1 MLAQTDD
8 KTQLDGILGLKEI
21 MKPLLNSDS
30 GLDSIIQEILV
41 LDVLSMLVE
50 ILKDEK
56 KDAEL
61 HYQATWLLIN
71 IACGSSQKVEDVLKF
86 GVIDALT
93 QLIDLTT
100 NVDEPKEKFI
110 DIALQCIWALGN
122 VATDSMEHRDACLD
136 KDAANKVV
144 AFLKKHKSS
153 NDKLQKMG
161 VWGLCRLCDKKPA
174 PFWNQIQEALPY
186 FISVIQ
192 KGESEACSKYA
203 LWGIF
208 YISNSYLVNVF
219 DSGCIPIVLT
229 YLQSGKP
236 SIAFPAL
243 KILANLIS
251 SSRDAYTDEILKH
264 DGFLARVFE
273 LYTSPSAELKIYAA
287 MTISNI
293 AAGTPNQIEKL
304 IAKPKYIDN
313 MAEGL
318 KNGDDRLKYQASC
331 AIANLVS
338 RATNEQIENLVQ
350 NCHYLDHISALLKEK
365 HLDIYQRNV
374 IEPIHKI
381 LKSDVHKKIIPIFKS
396 TGLVEQMRQASYNL
410 THDMKQLNDS
420 MLRQYF
426 SNGTSSL
433 FSTVNNAVPLFGS
446 GPAPT
451 ATATTAVAAAAADS
465 DDDKGG
471 VSKVAKVQKAKKI
484 QKPPRA
490 PKKVT
495 SPKVLKARAAASPN
509 PKRSSARLAKKAR
522 DNGKPAIRRTTTMQQ
537 VIDEAKDLIEG
548 VTGRT
553 RLSKAALADKV
564 DKLNQKKADAKD
576 AEKDSNVLASSK
588 KIKRTRSMKQ
598 TLGEAKRMMKQ
609 IDAIVKAAN
618 NKK

>member
-8 KTQLDGILGLKEI
+8 KTQLEGITGLKDI
-21 MKPLLNSDS
+21 MKPLLNSAS
-30 GLDSIIQEILV
+30 GLDGIIQELLV

-50 ILKDEK
+50 ILKDDK

-100 NVDEPKEKFI
+100 NLDEPKEKFV
-110 DIALQCIWALGN
+110 DVALQCVWALGN

-136 KDAANKVV
+136 KDAAHKVV
-144 AFLKKHKSS
+144 ALLKKHKSS

-161 VWGLCRLCDKKPA
+161 VWGLCRLVDKKPA

-192 KGESEACSKYA
+192 KGESESCCKYA

-229 YLQSGKP
+229 YLQSPKP

-243 KILANLIS
+243 KVLANLIS

-273 LYTSPSAELKIYAA
+273 LFTSPNEEIKIYAA
-287 MTISNI
+287 MTLSNI

-304 IAKPKYIDN
+304 ISKPKYIDN
-313 MAEGL
+313 LGEGL
-318 KNGDDRLKYQASC
+318 KNEDDRLKYQASC

-374 IEPIHKI
+374 IEPIQKI
-381 LKSDVHKKIIPIFKS
+381 LKSDTKQKIIPIFKS
-396 TGLVEQMRQASYNL
+396 TGLVEQMRQASHNL
-410 THDMKQLNDS
+410 THDMKHLNDS

-426 SNGTSSL
+426 SNNVTGSL
-433 FSTVNNAVPLFGS
+433 FSTATNSVPLFGS
-446 GPAPT
+446 GPAPA
-451 ATATTAVAAAAADS
+451 ATIATTTAAATTDS
-465 DDDKGG
+465 TDNKGG
-471 VSKVAKVQKAKKI
+471 VSKVDKAPKAKKI
-484 QKPPRA
+484 QKPPKA
-490 PKKVT
+490 PKKAT

-509 PKRSSARLAKKAR
+509 PKRSARLAKKAQA
-522 DNGKPAIRRTTTMQQ
+522 NGKAIRRTTTMQQ
-537 VIDEAKDLIEG
+537 VIDEAKDLTEG

-553 RLSKAALADKV
+553 RSSKALLADKV
-564 DKLNQKKADAKD
+564 KKLNQKKADGKD
-576 AEKDSNVLASSK
+576 GEKDSNVLASSK

-609 IDAIVKAAN
+609 IDAVVKAA
-618 NKK
+618 KKQI